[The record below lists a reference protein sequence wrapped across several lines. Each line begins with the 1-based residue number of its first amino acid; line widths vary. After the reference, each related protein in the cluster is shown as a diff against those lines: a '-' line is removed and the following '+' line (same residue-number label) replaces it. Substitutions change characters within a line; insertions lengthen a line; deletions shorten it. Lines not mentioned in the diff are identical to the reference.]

1 MPEMRRTPEERL
13 IVALDVSDVEAAR
26 VLVQELAAAVS
37 IFKIGYQ
44 LAYCGGLTL
53 ARELANAGNRV
64 FLDLKLLDIPN
75 TVAEGTAAVARLG
88 AAFLTVHAYPQ
99 ALAAAVEGRGSSP
112 LKILGITAL
121 TSMSDADFADAGYG
135 RPVEDLV
142 RMRARAAHAIGAD
155 GVVAAAR
162 EAPLVREAAGPGFL
176 IVTPG
181 IRPAGAAAGDQK
193 RVTTPAE
200 AIRLGAD
207 YLVVGRPITK
217 APDPRA
223 AAEAILAEI
232 AAA

>member
-1 MPEMRRTPEERL
+1 MKTVLPPEERL

-26 VLVQELAAAVS
+26 VLVQNLAGAVN

-44 LAYCGGLTL
+44 LAYSGGLALT
-53 ARELANAGNRV
+53 RELADAGHPV

-75 TVAEGTAAVARLG
+75 TVAEGTAAVARIG

-99 ALAAAVEGRGSSP
+99 TLRAAVEGRAGSS
-112 LKILGITAL
+112 LKILGVTAL
-121 TSMSDADFADAGYG
+121 TSMSAADFADAGYE

-142 RMRARAAHAIGAD
+142 RLRAKAAHAIGAD
-155 GVVAAAR
+155 GVIAAAR
-162 EAPLVREAAGPGFL
+162 EAPLVRQAAGRDFL

-181 IRPAGAAAGDQK
+181 IRPAGAEAGDQK

-207 YLVVGRPITK
+207 YLVVGRPITQ
-217 APDPRA
+217 APNPRA

-232 AAA
+232 AAV